1 MELFK
6 MLVPGISQ
14 PDNRSFTT
22 NNPKNQKQAS
32 QGHRAGDWIC
42 VKCNN
47 LNYSFRNRCN
57 RCQIQTKKQNLL
69 DNLLLINSDSQ
80 NMDVVDENR
89 PHKDQYSYAQKG
101 TASIK
106 DGNNR
111 VPFGDITNQTDSTG
125 DLKNQVFKSKQGKA
139 MEPQKSCQWTPFS
152 NSTKPLRKLSTNAS
166 KDQEKASMDDS
177 SEQSFRGFN
186 TVLLLDKNLETPKKE
201 KNMAR
206 IEAEGLESPENGKN
220 VTKYLFDSEQKD
232 RKKHADQRPV
242 VSEFNPE
249 GQTQLIDIL
258 FGILHSD
265 EGGKGSKACNINQK
279 FKFIN

>member
-6 MLVPGISQ
+6 MLVPGLGQ
-14 PDNRSFTT
+14 GDNRTF
-22 NNPKNQKQAS
+22 NQQVSKGNKQAN

-69 DNLLLINSDSQ
+69 DNLLLINSDPQ
-80 NMDVVDENR
+80 NPGQTDENK
-89 PHKDQYSYAQKG
+89 PHKEQSLYTPKQVSLQ
-101 TASIK
+101 K
-106 DGNNR
+106 DGGKR
-111 VPFGDITNQTDSTG
+111 VPFCDLTNQSESNG
-125 DLKNQVFKSKQGKA
+125 DFKNQFFKVKQSKPTDAPKT
-139 MEPQKSCQWTPFS
+139 CQWTPFS
-152 NSTKPLRKLSTNAS
+152 NSTKPLRKLSNNLG
-166 KDQEKASMDDS
+166 KDQEKMSVGDS
-177 SEQSFRGFN
+177 TDQNFRGFN

-206 IEAEGLESPENGKN
+206 IEAEGQESPENGKN
-220 VTKYLFDSEQKD
+220 ITKYLFDSEQKD
-232 RKKHADQRPV
+232 RKKQTEQLPL
-242 VSEFNPE
+242 VSEFNPN

-258 FGILHSD
+258 FDILQSE
-265 EGGKGSKACNINQK
+265 EGQNAKNANINQQ